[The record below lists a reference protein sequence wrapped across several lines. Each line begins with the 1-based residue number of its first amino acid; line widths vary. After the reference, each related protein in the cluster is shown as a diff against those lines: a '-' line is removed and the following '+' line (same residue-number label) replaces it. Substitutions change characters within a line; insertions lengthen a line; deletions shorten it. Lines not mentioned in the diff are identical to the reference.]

1 MTTKSWLGRTRGK
14 SAFTLIELLVV
25 ISIIA
30 VLIALLLPALA
41 MARKAAL
48 SVSCKSNLRQLGILT
63 AIYADQ
69 YQDTIPS
76 ADYNY
81 VSPPGTYYAQWW
93 ESLQN
98 EIQPHSIPVSVLEN
112 PNPGNPQISG
122 IFQCP
127 AEQIVSG
134 LPPST
139 QRGYA
144 VNPYMFYESWTAT
157 AGWITPS
164 HWYRLSYMHAARA
177 HQVAMITDSAR
188 YIQDGESSA
197 SLMWG
202 MMFTCPNI
210 WQYYSPGSNQTD
222 NNTPVAPGPDQ
233 NGSAWPAGSYLR
245 WRHGT
250 GTTHQLNALMADL
263 SVSTFQYTVSG
274 GTGGT
279 ATQTNLTYKN
289 FRPSPP

>member
-1 MTTKSWLGRTRGK
+1 MTTKSWLERTRGK

-81 VSPPGTYYAQWW
+81 ISPNTYYAQWW

-98 EIQPHSIPVSVLEN
+98 EIEANSLSVSVLRN
-112 PNPGNPQISG
+112 PYPGYPQISG

-134 LPPST
+134 LPPGT

-144 VNPYMFYESWTAT
+144 VNPYLFYESWTAT

-188 YIQDGESSA
+188 YTQDGESSA

-202 MMFTCPNI
+202 MLFTCPNI
-210 WQYYSPGSNQTD
+210 WQYYSPGSSQTD

-233 NGSAWPAGSYLR
+233 NGANWPAGSYLR

-250 GTTHQLNALMADL
+250 GTTHQLNSLMADL
-263 SVSTFQYTVSG
+263 SVSTFQYTVTSGSG
-274 GTGGT
+274 GT
-279 ATQTNLTYKN
+279 AIQTNLTYKN